1 MSEKP
6 QTGPN
11 IKEFAKRIEEA
22 TNHID
27 FIGNDGKPRNRDF
40 EEEARWYTAYQMAEN
55 MRQDYTTKDWAYHTL
70 DGMQPLTDEDV
81 KDWFYDEDEKEWNWP
96 TKEELISWFHG

>member
-11 IKEFAKRIEEA
+11 IQDFAKRIEEA
-22 TNHID
+22 TSHID
-27 FIGNDGKPRNRDF
+27 FIGRDGKPRKRDY
-40 EEEARWYTAYQMAEN
+40 EDEARWFTAYQMAEN
-55 MRQDYTTKDWAYHTL
+55 MRADYTSKDWAHYVME
-70 DGMQPLTDEDV
+70 GMQPLTDEDV

-96 TKEELISWFHG
+96 NKEELIRWFHG